1 MKQTPQELFEQL
13 SKEFGP
19 KKSKEVINE
28 ELGKVVELKPLA
40 KLESTVKDPFWTKF
54 ESYLAENSLKP
65 LVNTEEKTNTKEQEE
80 KIKALSTKVA
90 GTVENIDSHNYNYD
104 PSVNNIN
111 NVNAQEMLNGI
122 QCEINY
128 NKELTLDEAKELAVK
143 NLAKDP
149 LHYVKEGQF
158 GVKGLGYTEAKVQV
172 NDGETYGGSGYSE
185 KIKEGSDEME
195 LVKES
200 KNKDC
205 GCDKETISESLGQVV
220 TTGNPNSLAAMSGQ
234 VIRQMMA
241 EKEGVEEDYH
251 NPPNEPSDLRT
262 NFFKKGA
269 TKDGDEM
276 DEEKKLPMDEV
287 DTMEAKGKDM
297 DGDGDIDSDDYL
309 AARDKAIKKAMAK
322 KAKKESIDS
331 KLAEIGKAGEITKME
346 AQLEF
351 LSNYINEKID
361 RVSSINED
369 DNLKELVDKSK
380 MKAMQRE
387 IKLLEKRKS
396 KMEKMYEKMTGTKR
410 KTGIVDEMDA
420 VSWNEKNN
428 PTRNRAVGERE
439 PKKVGQSTSDYA
451 INESKTVNE
460 AKFPSLKLIDGGSKI
475 IDPVTKQVYYD
486 SGDTPEFLKLMD
498 RALKELPVAKAF
510 GEYLRKKNITK
521 KDLTDIGVIKR
532 TYFDFQNETEK
543 GSNQEIKNRLKAID
557 YFAGDEDR
565 DWNSA
570 VKDLA
575 NRALRALPPAAPP
588 KPKGPPTAPP
598 PLPPIPKK

>member
-451 INESKTVNE
+451 INESEQLNE
-460 AKFPSLKLIDGGSKI
+460 NDMIVSFKHPNPKMFPEEKRIPIKFIGIEKFDGSDGK
-475 IDPVTKQVYYD
+475 YD
-486 SGDTPEFLKLMD
+486 STTSDGVYTVRIKAKRVDG
-498 RALKELPVAKAF
+498 KELAGEKEFSINVRTKPPFNKITQDGTVPFPDHHDRFEYNPPKVVDF
-510 GEYLRKKNITK
+510 GNTIPYIKKN
-521 KDLTDIGVIKR
+521 L
-532 TYFDFQNETEK
+532 
-543 GSNQEIKNRLKAID
+543 S
-557 YFAGDEDR
+557 
-565 DWNSA
+565 
-570 VKDLA
+570 
-575 NRALRALPPAAPP
+575 
-588 KPKGPPTAPP
+588 
-598 PLPPIPKK
+598 